1 MLNNIVVRLVT
12 YYATT
17 IAITSGLF
25 HVFPILGE
33 YIAKERARQGARGA
47 LELGGLPTS
56 APGPPGAMHLL
67 DPEMSVPVLLSL
79 VCALL
84 VALPIVWVY
93 RWTRPRN
100 RYNQGFAHTLLVVP
114 IAITLVVFL
123 AKGSLALAFSLAGI
137 VAAVRFRTSLD
148 DSMDAVYV
156 FMVIGTGLAAGVQL
170 LTVAVIASMLFNAVA
185 LTVWRLNFGSKPA
198 TLTGWQ
204 LTEPGPEV
212 SGTAAGN
219 HVAAEGGGEERRDPF
234 NAKLR
239 LHARQ
244 LEHTQQLVAPYLDEH
259 VKKWQVADVTAQAD
273 GTSII
278 EFDLRIRK
286 STDLAAFIHALEQAD
301 PQVSKVELT
310 RLESKKQKH

>member
-1 MLNNIVVRLVT
+1 
-12 YYATT
+12 
-17 IAITSGLF
+17 
-25 HVFPILGE
+25 
-33 YIAKERARQGARGA
+33 
-47 LELGGLPTS
+47 
-56 APGPPGAMHLL
+56 
-67 DPEMSVPVLLSL
+67 MSVPVLLSL

-170 LTVAVIASMLFNAVA
+170 LAVAVIASMLFNAVA

-198 TLTGWQ
+198 ALNGWQ
-204 LTEPGPEV
+204 LSEPSPQGQG
-212 SGTAAGN
+212 SAAGN
-219 HVAAEGGGEERRDPF
+219 TVAAEGGVQEHRDPF

-239 LHARQ
+239 LHATQ
-244 LEHTQQLVAPYLDEH
+244 LEQAQQLVAPYLDEH
-259 VKKWQVADVTAQAD
+259 VKKWQVAEITPQDD

-278 EFDLRIRK
+278 EFNLRIKK
-286 STDLAAFIHALEQAD
+286 STDLAAFIHAIEQAD
-301 PQVSKVELT
+301 PHVSKVELT
-310 RLESKKQKH
+310 RLESKKHKH